1 MADEII
7 EIVLDADDVTELDR
21 LALLYTYGDRDALLR
36 EAIRIMGA
44 QDRAERLQRL
54 QARIHAAVNRSSGL
68 GSSPSVRA
76 DH

>member
-7 EIVLDADDVTELDR
+7 EFALDANDVTELDR
-21 LALLYTYGDRDALLR
+21 LALLYTDGDRDALLR

-54 QARIHAAVNRSSGL
+54 QARIHATVNPSSGL
-68 GSSPSVRA
+68 G
-76 DH
+76 